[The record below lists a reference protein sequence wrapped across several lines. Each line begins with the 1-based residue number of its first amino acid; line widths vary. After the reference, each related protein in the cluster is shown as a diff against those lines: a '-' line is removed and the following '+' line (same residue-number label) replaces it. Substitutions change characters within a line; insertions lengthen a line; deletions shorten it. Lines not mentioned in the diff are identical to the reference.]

1 MHRSHLY
8 HCLAVADSEGYIDE
22 SELYSA
28 AVETAVRADS
38 QEPALFFDREYGGYL
53 EALPT
58 TPLGQFV
65 SSLIGA

>member
-8 HCLAVADSEGYIDE
+8 HCLAIASDEGFVDE

-38 QEPALFFDREYGGYL
+38 SEPALFFDREYGGYI
-53 EALPT
+53 ESLPA

-65 SSLIGA
+65 RGLM